1 MLDGFGRNIDYLR
14 VSITDR
20 CNFRCLYCMPEE
32 GVPKKNHNDILSFE
46 QMESIIEVLAE
57 LGIKKIRVTGGE
69 PLVRKGC
76 IDFIDKI
83 GKINGIEQ
91 VCLTTNGFYIN
102 MHKQELKNIKLDL
115 LNISLDSLDQNKF
128 KTITRIGDIKEV
140 LQGIDVAREIGIKNI
155 KINAVLM
162 KGINDNEIR
171 DFAEFGKEKNV
182 KVRFIE
188 IMPFSV
194 CNSFEK
200 YGISADEIIKKYDL
214 IRTPDKD
221 YSNNVETYRFE
232 DGLEVGFIRPIS
244 NKFCPAC
251 NRIRLTAEGKLLLCL
266 HGTAYID
273 LKGKLGNKDVIKEA
287 ILEGIKNKP
296 KEHGIDLGVI
306 QNREMNSIGG

>member
-32 GVPKKNHNDILSFE
+32 GVPKKDHNDILSFE
-46 QMESIIEVLAE
+46 QMESIVEVLAE

-102 MHKQELKNIKLDL
+102 SHKQELKNIKLDL

-200 YGISADEIIKKYDL
+200 YGIGADEIIKKYDL

-221 YSNNVETYRFE
+221 YSNNIETYKFK

-273 LKGKLGNKDVIKEA
+273 LKDKLGNKEAIKEA

>member
-32 GVPKKNHNDILSFE
+32 GVPKKDHNDILSFE

-76 IDFIDKI
+76 VDFIDKI
-83 GKINGIEQ
+83 SKIKGIEQ
-91 VCLTTNGFYIN
+91 VCLTTNGFYIDS
-102 MHKQELKNIKLDL
+102 HKEELKNTRLDL
-115 LNISLDSLDQNKF
+115 LNISLDSLNEDKF
-128 KTITRIGDIKEV
+128 KIITRCGDIKEV
-140 LQGIDVAREIGIKNI
+140 LSGIETAREIGVKNI

-162 KGINDNEIR
+162 KGINDDEIR
-171 DFAEFGKEKNV
+171 EFAEFGKEKNV
-182 KVRFIE
+182 KIRFIE

-194 CNSFEK
+194 CNSYEK

-221 YSNNVETYRFE
+221 YSNNVETYKFK

-273 LKGKLGNKDVIKEA
+273 LKDKLGDKEAIKNA
-287 ILEGIKNKP
+287 ILEGILKKP